1 MNILRKSIFIALLFV
16 GGSLLAEDI
25 FVNNIV
31 SEIIANVEK
40 IKSHS
45 PNSIPMA
52 FWDFDG
58 TIICGDISLG
68 HIVNGKKEY
77 SGMFL
82 KAVEGG
88 FSSVFKDLS
97 SAERYLEK
105 DYPYLEKTVGKFLAW
120 PSLGQVFFGADAE
133 EIESYCRNYAEANL
147 KKWFFSSSL
156 RIMRALEKAG
166 VENYIVSGS
175 PDIFVKAAGTVAG
188 VPRERCVGIRQKIA
202 GGRLSTELKYPLSMN
217 EGKVECVREILNSR
231 SGAVAVAGFGNSY
244 WTDGPFMRY
253 IASNPL
259 PLGIKGVSVMIN
271 GGKVPEGYE
280 GLFRLVNFEK
290 TNAISGPNISR

>member
-45 PNSIPMA
+45 SNSVPMA

-68 HIVNGKKEY
+68 HTVNGKKEY

-105 DYPYLEKTVGKFLAW
+105 DYPYLEKTVGKCRQSFLVHG
-120 PSLGQVFFGADAE
+120 L
-133 EIESYCRNYAEANL
+133 
-147 KKWFFSSSL
+147 
-156 RIMRALEKAG
+156 
-166 VENYIVSGS
+166 
-175 PDIFVKAAGTVAG
+175 VK
-188 VPRERCVGIRQKIA
+188 P
-202 GGRLSTELKYPLSMN
+202 
-217 EGKVECVREILNSR
+217 
-231 SGAVAVAGFGNSY
+231 
-244 WTDGPFMRY
+244 
-253 IASNPL
+253 AS
-259 PLGIKGVSVMIN
+259 I
-271 GGKVPEGYE
+271 
-280 GLFRLVNFEK
+280 
-290 TNAISGPNISR
+290 